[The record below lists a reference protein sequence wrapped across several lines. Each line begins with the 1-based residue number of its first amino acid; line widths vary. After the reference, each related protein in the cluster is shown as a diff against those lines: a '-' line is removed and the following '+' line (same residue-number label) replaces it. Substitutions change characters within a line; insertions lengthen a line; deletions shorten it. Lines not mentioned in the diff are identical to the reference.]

1 MTPQSPFA
9 HLFTDGDFI
18 SDEDAE
24 ALLARFEAENP
35 QLMDDA
41 QADEP
46 VPFILTADART
57 ALHLNDPLAAHDAW
71 QQRLA
76 SGDPYAL
83 EVSIACELWQMDQDV
98 KRSQRELR
106 RLRREYKAAL
116 SRNDSTG
123 ASRVWHSIQ
132 RLEAARR
139 AARQAQV

>member
-9 HLFTDGDFI
+9 HLFAAEDFI

-24 ALLARFEAENP
+24 ALLSRIEAENP

-41 QADEP
+41 HADEP
-46 VPFILTADART
+46 LDLYPTT
-57 ALHLNDPLAAHDAW
+57 MPLVLAERW

-76 SGDPYAL
+76 AGDPYAL

-116 SRNDSTG
+116 SRNDSIG
-123 ASRVWHSIQ
+123 ASKVWHSIQ
-132 RLEAARR
+132 RLKAVRR
-139 AARQAQV
+139 ESRSAQV